1 MELDVKTLSGS
12 DSGKV
17 PVGFDLVDAQKGNQ
31 AVHDTVVA
39 FMAAQRMGT
48 AKTKTRGEVSGTG
61 KKPWRQK
68 GTGRARTGSRRTPI
82 FTGGGVAHGPKPR
95 DYSKKVNTKT
105 CLLYTSDAADE

>member
-68 GTGRARTGSRRTPI
+68 GTGRARTGSREPHLYRWRC
-82 FTGGGVAHGPKPR
+82 GSWSQAAR
-95 DYSKKVNTKT
+95 
-105 CLLYTSDAADE
+105 LLEKGEHQDPPLACARR